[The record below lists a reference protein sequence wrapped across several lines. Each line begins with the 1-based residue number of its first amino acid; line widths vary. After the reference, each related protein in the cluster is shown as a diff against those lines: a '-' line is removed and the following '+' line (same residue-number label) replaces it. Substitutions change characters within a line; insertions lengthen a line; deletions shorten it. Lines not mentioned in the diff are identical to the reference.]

1 MAAIQE
7 LMSRGGSGSSLLDP
21 SLDVGCL
28 PELASELEVIKDE
41 RHKIQQRCYELDNQI
56 VMLQDEKSMLRA
68 ENQKLQERL
77 RLQQELPDASTGG
90 EGPEQ
95 RQRYKQLREKLA
107 AADEEIY
114 KLEAT
119 REELRS
125 RCDVVEKDLRET
137 QTKNEELQRMADET
151 RRLRDE
157 LEILRDL
164 ASKVPQY
171 EAKLDTYQK
180 RLQEMG
186 DLRRQIK
193 LLEEKNTDYMQQ
205 NMELE
210 EELKKSGSYRPQLD
224 LYKKQVGELHDQLA
238 EETKKRDKAEFDLRK
253 LAEKMAALQS
263 EKERLTEERD
273 KLREVNDELKLAQL
287 QLSGAPSPLGA
298 RLADG
303 GSPSDVGAL
312 EQIPTD
318 VKEKLLRLQHENRQD
333 QEEAY
338 RALLDDLRAR
348 ETSLQAENR
357 RLNQRILELQSH
369 LEEGGGSERA
379 APSTSRL
386 YSLEQELQNKT
397 MQIGE
402 MEIRLA
408 EQAARTQEQ
417 QEQLSRRDAE
427 MAAMEERYKK
437 YLEKAKSVIRSL
449 DPKTAGSASSPDVSV
464 LRHQL
469 AEKDRLLEVMEKESE
484 KAKSIREA
492 EERLITTAFY
502 NFGSQIHRQA
512 VEQRLS
518 NISGGQSS
526 FLARQRQANTRRLH
540 GNSEFYDY

>member
-1 MAAIQE
+1 MA
-7 LMSRGGSGSSLLDP
+7 P
-21 SLDVGCL
+21 W
-28 PELASELEVIKDE
+28 
-41 RHKIQQRCYELDNQI
+41 QI

-263 EKERLTEERD
+263 EKE
-273 KLREVNDELKLAQL
+273 VA
-287 QLSGAPSPLGA
+287 LGA

-318 VKEKLLRLQHENRQD
+318 VKEKLLRLQHENRQLRARVDGGRQD

-540 GNSEFYDY
+540 GNSLLFTMDTSEL